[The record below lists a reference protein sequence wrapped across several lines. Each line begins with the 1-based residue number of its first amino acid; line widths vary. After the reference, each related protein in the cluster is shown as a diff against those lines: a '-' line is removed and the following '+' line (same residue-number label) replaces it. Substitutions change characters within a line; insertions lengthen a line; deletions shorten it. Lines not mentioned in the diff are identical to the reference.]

1 MFSNDS
7 LKYPDNVELVP
18 TDHGGHVGFVGKKGN
33 DPDMRWLDWRIVEI
47 VTGGS
52 DFITKPYESFFWI
65 VETDSFI

>member
-47 VTGGS
+47 VTGEVIS
-52 DFITKPYESFFWI
+52 
-65 VETDSFI
+65 